1 MTEEFEGFPADTAR
15 FLAELAGNNNRD
27 WFHTNKDRYERSVR
41 GPALAFIKAMAGPLE
56 RVSRHIYPD
65 PSPNGGSLMR
75 IYRDT
80 RFSPDKTPYK
90 TNIGIQFRH
99 ERCDDVH
106 APGLY
111 FHVAPKEFFLAC
123 GMWRPPADA
132 LAAIRTRIA
141 EHPDVW
147 LAARDNKAFKRVW
160 GSLTGDTLKRPPR
173 GFDADHPCIDDI
185 KRKDFLGVI
194 DLPRADLRSPRLPA
208 QTAKAFAAAESLMK
222 FLCDALALPY

>member
-1 MTEEFEGFPADTAR
+1 MAMAFNGFTAETAR
-15 FLAELAGNNNRD
+15 FLKELAKNNNRD
-27 WFHTNKDRYERSVR
+27 WFRANKDRYEESVH
-41 GPALAFIKAMAGPLE
+41 GPALAFIEAMTEPLE
-56 RVSRHIYPD
+56 RVSRHIYAD
-65 PSPNGGSLMR
+65 PSPHGGSLMR

-80 RFSPDKTPYK
+80 RFSPDKSPYK

-111 FHVAPKEFFLAC
+111 FHIDPKECFLAC

-141 EHPDVW
+141 AHPDVW
-147 LAARDNKAFKRVW
+147 LAARDNKAFKRAW
-160 GSLTGDTLKRPPR
+160 GTLTGDTLKRPPR
-173 GFDADHPCIDDI
+173 GFDRDHPCIDDI
-185 KRKDFLGVI
+185 KRKDFIAAI
-194 DLPRADLRSPRLPA
+194 DLPPADIRSPKLPA
-208 QTAKAFAAAESLMK
+208 KAAKAFASATPLMK

>member
-1 MTEEFEGFPADTAR
+1 MAKAFNGFPADTVR
-15 FLAELAGNNNRD
+15 FLADLAKNNNRD
-27 WFHTNKDRYERSVR
+27 WFRANKDRYEQSVR
-41 GPALAFIKAMAGPLE
+41 GPALAFIEAMAGPLE
-56 RVSRHIYPD
+56 RVARHIYAD

-111 FHVAPKEFFLAC
+111 FHIDPKECFLAC
-123 GMWRPPADA
+123 GTWRPPSAA
-132 LAAIRTRIA
+132 LAALRTRIA
-141 EHPDVW
+141 GPPGLW

-160 GSLTGDTLKRPPR
+160 GSVTGDTLKRPPR
-173 GFDADHPCIDDI
+173 DFDADHPCIDDI

-194 DLPRADLRSPRLPA
+194 DLPRADMRSPKLPA
-208 QTAKAFAAAESLMK
+208 QATKAFAAATPLMK